1 MKGIQGGGKVRRMK
15 EVDLMGFNSQI
26 HRGKSQGDDSWVE

>member
-1 MKGIQGGGKVRRMK
+1 MKEIRGGGKVRRIK

-26 HRGKSQGDDSWVE
+26 QREESR